1 MEQTEADLVNKR
13 LTEQTI
19 TRQKEIMTRL
29 LQAEKAANERDLD
42 EKREANTAKDLPARI
57 PAALQKYKQRQLQQ
71 TETLRESLPAFT
83 PYYKKQVD
91 AYLKKL
97 GY

>member
-1 MEQTEADLVNKR
+1 MEQTETELVNKR
-13 LTEQTI
+13 LTEATVN
-19 TRQKEIMTRL
+19 RQKEILTRM

-42 EKREANTAKDLPARI
+42 EKREANTAKELPARI
-57 PAALQKYKQRQLQQ
+57 PPSLQKYQQRQKQQ
-71 TETLRESLPAFT
+71 TETLRQNLPALT

-91 AYLKKL
+91 AYFKRL